1 MSYSDLAYYA
11 YGRGGVPEKV
21 GTFVREHGLAG
32 LRDALSAVSP
42 AQASANIAAKEA
54 WLAANPL
61 PAGYWTSNGLVP
73 VWVPGASEEQRQAR
87 ALAVAALARA
97 KSLTATAAQQAAAAA
112 EFAVAQSR
120 YRVYAAAQSA
130 RETPS
135 ALALWLAD
143 RGLDLSGTVAKLALF
158 GGVGLAAYLLLPVL
172 LRQRG
177 R

>member
-61 PAGYWTSNGLVP
+61 PAG
-73 VWVPGASEEQRQAR
+73 ASDETREAR

-158 GGVGLAAYLLLPVL
+158 GGVGLAVYLLVPVL

-177 R
+177 RS

>member
-1 MSYSDLAYYA
+1 VSYSDLAYYA
-11 YGRGGVPEKV
+11 YGRGGAAEKV

-42 AQASANIAAKEA
+42 AQAALNIAAKEA

-61 PAGYWTSNGLVP
+61 PAD
-73 VWVPGASEEQRQAR
+73 ASEETREAR

-97 KSLTATAAQQAAAAA
+97 KSLTATAAQRAAAAA
-112 EFAVAQSR
+112 DFAAAQSR

-158 GGVGLAAYLLLPVL
+158 GGVGVAVYLLVPVL

-177 R
+177 RS